1 MPTGSTSASGTG
13 RDRGLIAVDTA
24 YPPSGSLVAV
34 LPVGGI

>member
-1 MPTGSTSASGTG
+1 MPPASTSESGTYRG
-13 RDRGLIAVDTA
+13 RGLIADDTA